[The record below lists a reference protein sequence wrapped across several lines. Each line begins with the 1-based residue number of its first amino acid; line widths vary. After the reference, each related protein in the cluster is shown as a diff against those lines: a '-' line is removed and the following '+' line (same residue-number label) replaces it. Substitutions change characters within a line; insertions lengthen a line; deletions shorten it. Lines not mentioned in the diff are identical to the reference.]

1 MNFQRERA
9 HDLWDEIQPLVARN
23 WEETGCF
30 KDVPLSPDKH
40 KYTILED
47 AGQLHCYTVRN
58 EGELVGYGLF
68 FVGWSL
74 HYSTTR
80 QSAQDVFFIAPEYRH
95 GRVALKFLEYVIA
108 QLQEAG
114 VQVDYQQVMAG
125 HPELGRLLEH
135 LGYQVVGTLYGKR
148 LENHHG
154 T

>member
-30 KDVPLSPDKH
+30 KDVPLAPDRARYEAMDSVGK
-40 KYTILED
+40 LF
-47 AGQLHCYTVRN
+47 CYTARD
-58 EGELVGYGLF
+58 EGELIGYGIFYLD
-68 FVGWSL
+68 WSL

-80 QSAQDVFFIAPEYRH
+80 QSGQDVFFIVPEHRN
-95 GRVALKFLEYVIA
+95 GRVALKFLEYIIA
-108 QLQEAG
+108 QLKEEGA
-114 VQVDYQQVMAG
+114 QVDFQHVMNG

-135 LGYQVVGTLYGKR
+135 LGYQLIGFIYGKR
-148 LENHHG
+148 LE